1 MNLNQ
6 WNKSV
11 RPVRIPL
18 LTLLLSGL
26 LLGTN
31 TDPVIGRWKLNWEKS
46 QSEGAA
52 PKSVIRK
59 YSNFRDG
66 FRVSEVWRGQDGYI
80 AKFIYTAKYDGQ
92 EYPISHE
99 GGGTITFTR
108 HDANVAEG
116 VAKTKEDGT
125 YTFKRTVSPDGRTLI
140 IETTRTD
147 SSGKERKNVLV
158 YDKMK

>member
-6 WNKSV
+6 RNKSM
-11 RPVRIPL
+11 RPATIPL
-18 LTLLLSGL
+18 LTLLLSGI
-26 LLGTN
+26 LLGAN

-52 PKSVIRK
+52 PKSVIRRYAK
-59 YSNFRDG
+59 FRDG
-66 FRVSEVWRGQDGYI
+66 FRVSEAWRGQDGYI

-116 VAKTKEDGT
+116 VAKTKENGT

-158 YDKMK
+158 YEKMK